1 MIDRVSAWAGKAFA
15 WSVVLL
21 TLIICYDVTARYIL
35 NRPTQWGFDA
45 AYILFGLLFMMA
57 GAYTLSRNGHVRA
70 DMLYRTLA
78 PRTQALL
85 DLILYFV
92 FFLPGI
98 AALVY
103 AGIDFTL
110 VSYAMREV
118 SSVTSSGVPIY
129 PFKLFIPIS
138 GLLLLVQ
145 GFAEIARCVVCLRT
159 GQWPAR
165 LHDVEEEDIE
175 QLKDILRSGEA
186 AGEARP

>member
-21 TLIICYDVTARYIL
+21 TLIICYDVAARYIL

-98 AALVY
+98 GALVY

-110 VSYAMREV
+110 VSYSMREV

-129 PFKLFIPIS
+129 PFKLFIPIA
-138 GLLLLVQ
+138 GLLLLLQ
-145 GFAEIARCVVCLRT
+145 GFAEIARCIVCLRT

-165 LHDVEEEDIE
+165 LHDVEEEDVE

-186 AGEARP
+186 AEAQR